1 RATLAAHLAGR
12 PLPPVPV
19 VAGAAVK
26 RGAFVTLYERGALRG
41 CIGHVTADRE
51 LGGVVQEMAIAAARD
66 DPRFAPV
73 EPDELALIAV
83 EISVLLAPVLL
94 PTPIEPARIVVGR
107 DGVIVRREGRI
118 ALLLPQV
125 AAELGWGP
133 EALLT
138 AACRKAGLGAG
149 SAAPRR
155 LPQGGAVA
163 GRVEGARYGG
173 ARVSSGR
180 VRRSRGNGRG
190 RGKGEDGGMIP
201 RIVTTPIAPLALP
214 SRTLTPRRVAP
225 DVIAAALPGPG
236 RDRLAA
242 GDVLVVTTGQQPG
255 LFTGPL
261 YTIYKALSAI
271 ALARRL
277 ENDWRM
283 PVVPVFWVAG
293 DDHDFAEANHASFVN
308 ANGELTSIVLRE

>member
-1 RATLAAHLAGR
+1 VENRIIADPELTAADRAALYGLARATLAAHLAGR

-19 VAGAAVK
+19 VPGAALK

-138 AACRKAGLGAG
+138 AACRKAGLSPDAWREPGTEVLAFQADVFGEAG
-149 SAAPRR
+149 ET
-155 LPQGGAVA
+155 A
-163 GRVEGARYGG
+163 GEG
-173 ARVSSGR
+173 
-180 VRRSRGNGRG
+180 G
-190 RGKGEDGGMIP
+190 RGKME
-201 RIVTTPIAPLALP
+201 
-214 SRTLTPRRVAP
+214 
-225 DVIAAALPGPG
+225 
-236 RDRLAA
+236 
-242 GDVLVVTTGQQPG
+242 
-255 LFTGPL
+255 
-261 YTIYKALSAI
+261 
-271 ALARRL
+271 
-277 ENDWRM
+277 E
-283 PVVPVFWVAG
+283 
-293 DDHDFAEANHASFVN
+293 
-308 ANGELTSIVLRE
+308 